1 MIKYILA
8 GIFIGMLIGFLSP
21 VNISLLDAKPLL
33 IIILVSFGVIFES
46 GNAKLLQQFNYLL
59 FTNDFLLNTILSL
72 GLIYLGNVMGLDLF
86 PLVALILIYRAFSAL
101 SKLVKTLIIKKCSRE

>member
-1 MIKYILA
+1 MIKYIFA

-33 IIILVSFGVIFES
+33 IIILVSLNIIFEA

-59 FTNDFLLNTILSL
+59 FTNEFILNTILSL
-72 GLIYLGNVMGLDLF
+72 GLVYLGNVMGIDLF
-86 PLVALILIYRAFSAL
+86 TLIALVLIYRTFLAL
-101 SKLVKTLIIKKCSRE
+101 SKLVKTLITKKCSTE

>member
-1 MIKYILA
+1 MFKYIFA

-33 IIILVSFGVIFES
+33 IIILVSFDVVFGA

-59 FTNDFLLNTILSL
+59 FTNEFILNTILSL
-72 GLIYLGNVMGLDLF
+72 GLIYLGNVMGIDIF
-86 PLVALILIYRAFSAL
+86 ALVALVLIYRAFSTL
-101 SKLVKTLIIKKCSRE
+101 SKLVKTLIIKKCSTE